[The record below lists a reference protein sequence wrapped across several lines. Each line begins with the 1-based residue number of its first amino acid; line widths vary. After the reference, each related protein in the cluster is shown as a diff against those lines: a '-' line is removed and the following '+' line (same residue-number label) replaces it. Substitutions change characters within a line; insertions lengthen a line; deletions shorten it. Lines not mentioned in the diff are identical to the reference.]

1 MHQDSLPIA
10 SQEQA
15 TNIPVKTRFEELW
28 EKAANP
34 LTPPDEVAQANKELL
49 KIQEEY
55 WSRKDSEN
63 PYA

>member
-1 MHQDSLPIA
+1 MDAKPETGKKTKA
-10 SQEQA
+10 A
-15 TNIPVKTRFEELW
+15 TKKSRFKALW

-34 LTPPDEVAQANKELL
+34 LTPVSDLVEANRELL

-55 WSRKDSEN
+55 WSRRDSDS